1 MDFTQREY
9 LEIPLLFAAADA
21 SYREKMYKDRIR
33 EWHLEKNIKAAEK
46 EEIRQH
52 EQRNSGLQLG
62 RPMLN
67 GKPVPKQRLDRYDRD
82 RRRDRSDRKR
92 IFKQAFESNL
102 ALSFERISDPN
113 EYRESQI
120 VFKCIEDYY
129 DSKLEGD
136 SIGAWTAWENASNP
150 SSGSPSI
157 SYTFYCRVYSRKPP
171 RAFDVFN
178 SLTAGASELRR
189 KRHYRGWRLITE
201 GFELK
206 RSCLQ
211 REDRTFISGLFQLI
225 CARVFRSCPELLAK
239 ILNHIAELSKIVYP
253 ENHPISLVGQLLAG
267 SAARSSIVRPAFQKI
282 SDILQTRL
290 GAANEWSL
298 ICLMS
303 LCRSLGQQ
311 KKYEEGEH
319 VMQQYNDLCG
329 RGRGPHDFF
338 VRAGIL
344 ELGILRSGQG
354 RTAEALD
361 AITDVLHRGK
371 ASGSRDVVNIDASLL
386 SLLYEADG
394 NLVAAES
401 VSWSALYGNILGFGT
416 RDPLSI
422 KWLGEYQRLV
432 QKLEASQKCDRAKS
446 DSKNGYFGKPPVP
459 PRCTSTP
466 RYNSRPSEARLQRRH
481 ARFQQAERT
490 DDRLLNMDDALRGG
504 RSASLPR
511 SNDRPPEARL
521 KERYHR
527 LNSTESR
534 FLE

>member
-9 LEIPLLFAAADA
+9 REIPLLFAAADA
-21 SYREKMYKDRIR
+21 SYREKMYKSRIR

-92 IFKQAFESNL
+92 IFKEAFESNL

-120 VFKCIEDYY
+120 VFKCLEDYY

-136 SIGAWTAWENASNP
+136 SIGAWKAWKNASNP

-157 SYTFYCRVYSRKPP
+157 SYTFYGRVYSRKLP

-178 SLTAGASELRR
+178 SFTTGARELRR

-201 GFELK
+201 GFELM

-211 REDRTFISGLFQLI
+211 REDHTFISGLFQLI

-267 SAARSSIVRPAFQKI
+267 SAARSSIVRPGFQKI

-303 LCRSLGQQ
+303 LCGSLRQQ
-311 KKYEEGEH
+311 KKYEEEEH
-319 VMQQYNDLCG
+319 VLQQYNDLCG
-329 RGRGPHDFF
+329 RGRGPHDFY

-371 ASGSRDVVNIDASLL
+371 ASGSRDVVNIDASRLL

-401 VSWSALYGNILGFGT
+401 VSWSAVYGHILGFGT

-446 DSKNGYFGKPPVP
+446 DSKNGYFGKLPVAR
-459 PRCTSTP
+459 RCTSKP
-466 RYNSRPSEARLQRRH
+466 RSNSRPSEGRLQRRY

-490 DDRLLNMDDALRGG
+490 HYRLLNEEAVRRHSRVQPIG
-504 RSASLPR
+504 R
-511 SNDRPPEARL
+511 
-521 KERYHR
+521 
-527 LNSTESR
+527 
-534 FLE
+534 